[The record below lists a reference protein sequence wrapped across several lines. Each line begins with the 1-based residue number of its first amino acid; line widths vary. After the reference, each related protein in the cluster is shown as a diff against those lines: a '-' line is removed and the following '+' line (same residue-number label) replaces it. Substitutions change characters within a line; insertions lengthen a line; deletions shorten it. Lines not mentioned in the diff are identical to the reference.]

1 MKSKFLRVR
10 KSENLN
16 PRKTSVLKDAIQKNK
31 FIYINFDDESTA
43 MHNTDMMKMLDQSA
57 PENSEEMT
65 ELIGDNHIA
74 GIDELSFK
82 TKQMLN
88 YLSSN
93 KILNEQRKHIDQV
106 VRTRIRREKERL
118 HNQQ

>member
-1 MKSKFLRVR
+1 M
-10 KSENLN
+10 
-16 PRKTSVLKDAIQKNK
+16 KDAIQKNK
-31 FIYINFDDESTA
+31 FIYIDFDDESTA

-57 PENSEEMT
+57 PENSEEIT